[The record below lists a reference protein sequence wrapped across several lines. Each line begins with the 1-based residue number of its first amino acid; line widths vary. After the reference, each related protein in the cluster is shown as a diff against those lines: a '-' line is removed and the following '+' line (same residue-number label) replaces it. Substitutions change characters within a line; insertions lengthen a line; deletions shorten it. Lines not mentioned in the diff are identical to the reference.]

1 VVTEVA
7 FHFGAPD
14 RVAYT
19 CRLLR
24 KATAR
29 GARLV
34 VRSNPVE
41 LAELDVA
48 LWNVSTVDFIA
59 HCAAGAPD
67 DTRARSAVLLVE
79 DGAEL
84 QAEAPVLVNLGADVP
99 VNFDQFKRV
108 IEIVST
114 DEADRMQA
122 RKRWKLYSERGY
134 QIVRHDVQSKAG
146 D

>member
-1 VVTEVA
+1 MATEVA

-34 VRSNPVE
+34 VRSNPAE
-41 LAELDVA
+41 LADLDIA
-48 LWNVSTVDFIA
+48 LWNVGAVDFIS
-59 HCAAGAPD
+59 HCVASVSD
-67 DTRARSAVLLVE
+67 DTRARSAVLLVT
-79 DGAEL
+79 DDAEL
-84 QAEAPVLVNLGADVP
+84 RAEAPVLVNLGTDVP
-99 VNFDQFKRV
+99 GNFDHFQRV

-134 QIVRHDVQSKAG
+134 QIVRHDVQSRLG

>member
-1 VVTEVA
+1 MATEVA

-34 VRSNPVE
+34 VRASPAE
-41 LAELDVA
+41 LADLDVA
-48 LWNVSTVDFIA
+48 LWNVGAVDFIA
-59 HCAAGAPD
+59 HCHAGATD
-67 DTRARSAVLLVE
+67 DTRARSAVLLLE
-79 DGAEL
+79 DRAEL
-84 QAEAPVLVNLGADVP
+84 RPEAPVLVNLGVDVP
-99 VNFDQFKRV
+99 GNFDQFQRV

-134 QIVRHDVQSKAG
+134 QIVRHDVQSRPG